1 MSPLD
6 SPSLQTAEGGP
17 SCASR
22 LCARPPRLLP
32 CGEFR
37 KRPRAAVCRAP
48 DCGGPAA
55 QPVEDG
61 VCPALGSSSLLT
73 RKPQRRRE
81 MLTTDRAGRLAGPGS
96 QPQRQCPFTR
106 SAGCG
111 PLTCRNGVESGHGRA
126 SSHVPFRDAAG
137 PAALSLE
144 EGSTFMSTW
153 VFFLGGV
160 VSERSRFW

>member
-1 MSPLD
+1 
-6 SPSLQTAEGGP
+6 
-17 SCASR
+17 
-22 LCARPPRLLP
+22 
-32 CGEFR
+32 
-37 KRPRAAVCRAP
+37 
-48 DCGGPAA
+48 
-55 QPVEDG
+55 
-61 VCPALGSSSLLT
+61 
-73 RKPQRRRE
+73 

-153 VFFLGGV
+153 VFFLGGGGV
-160 VSERSRFW
+160 RKVKVLVSRFGSSVLDYALKSRQALFGKGHGRQEKGFKTPDQPGPNAPQTELESNFFRTSGIGTLFS